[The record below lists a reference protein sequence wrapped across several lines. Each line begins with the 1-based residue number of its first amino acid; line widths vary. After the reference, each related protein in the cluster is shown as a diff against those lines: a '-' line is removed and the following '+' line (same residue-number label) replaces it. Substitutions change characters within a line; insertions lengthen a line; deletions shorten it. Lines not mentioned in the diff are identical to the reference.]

1 MHWSSHQGKKTLETI
16 GVWLFGG
23 LTVLLALGKV
33 MGLWGWSW
41 GHVALPMLI
50 FLVFNALYI
59 ATGLLYLSV
68 CPVPERPDAE
78 ETALLRTHT
87 DTAPYWAGLVL
98 WAGFVFN
105 VVSRVEQTEA
115 STGWW
120 LCSGRVEVLIAF
132 GTFSVISL
140 WLYWSRIG
148 SLLHQAEDSHS

>member
-1 MHWSSHQGKKTLETI
+1 MRRSSHQRKKTIETT
-16 GVWLFGG
+16 GVWLCGG
-23 LTVLLALGKV
+23 LTVLCALGKV
-33 MGLWGWSW
+33 LGLWEWSW

-50 FLVFNALYI
+50 LLVFNVFYI

-68 CPVPERPDAE
+68 FPVPERPEAE

-87 DTAPYWAGLVL
+87 DTAHYWAGVALC
-98 WAGFVFN
+98 AGFVLN
-105 VVSRVEQTEA
+105 VVQRWEQAEV

-132 GTFSVISL
+132 GAFSVSSL

-148 SLLHQAEDSHS
+148 SVLHQAEDRHS